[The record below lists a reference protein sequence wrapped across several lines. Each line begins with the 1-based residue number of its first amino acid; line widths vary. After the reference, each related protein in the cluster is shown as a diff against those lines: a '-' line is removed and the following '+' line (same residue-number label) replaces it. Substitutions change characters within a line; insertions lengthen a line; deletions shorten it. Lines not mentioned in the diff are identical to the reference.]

1 MALGVGV
8 FPYFC
13 KLFSSDTNIL
23 KLKIVD
29 GLFVFSCL
37 LVCVLNTVVISSAIG
52 ISLEKSECLSLQ
64 CHKVY
69 SGFEFILPILII
81 VANHYCQRG

>member
-13 KLFSSDTNIL
+13 KLFNSNTNIL
-23 KLKIVD
+23 KLKVVD
-29 GLFVFSCL
+29 GLFVFACL

-52 ISLEKSECLSLQ
+52 ISLEKPECLSLQ

-69 SGFEFILPILII
+69 NGLEFILPILII
-81 VANHYCQRG
+81 VANDYC

>member
-1 MALGVGV
+1 MALGV

-13 KLFSSDTNIL
+13 KLFSSDTNVL
-23 KLKIVD
+23 NFKIVD
-29 GLFVFSCL
+29 DLFVFACL

-64 CHKVY
+64 CHKMY
-69 SGFEFILPILII
+69 SGFELILLILII
-81 VANHYCQRG
+81 VANHYCKRD

>member
-1 MALGVGV
+1 MALGV

-23 KLKIVD
+23 NFKIVD
-29 GLFVFSCL
+29 GLFVFACL
-37 LVCVLNTVVISSAIG
+37 VVCVLNTVVISSAIG

-64 CHKVY
+64 CHNVY
-69 SGFEFILPILII
+69 RGFELIFLLILII
-81 VANHYCQRG
+81 VANHYCKRG

>member
-1 MALGVGV
+1 MTLGVGV
-8 FPYFC
+8 SPYFC

-29 GLFVFSCL
+29 GVFVFACL

-52 ISLEKSECLSLQ
+52 ISLEKSECLSCSVIKCIMALTLF
-64 CHKVY
+64 CKY
-69 SGFEFILPILII
+69 
-81 VANHYCQRG
+81 